1 MITSFEVGA
10 VFKIINQASPALTQI
25 LRQIREINL
34 AVDNA
39 RKNLALINKPIGIG
53 AAIGETNRLA
63 AAWGDVAANATAART
78 AIRNASAATA
88 RAALALPAGFAGGGG
103 RGGSGQPGWLR
114 GGGHIS
120 GPSASIPGGSH
131 VRFGSGAA
139 MAGAGVL
146 GYGIYQAAEME
157 KYVWQLIYHSGQ
169 DQKDGPTNKRM
180 RGALQEAMIAA
191 GYNIHDVGEA
201 ALTSTRMFQGTPGKG
216 LDVLPDMLE
225 TASKEALAKGSSL
238 AESMKSFIGLA
249 HMAGALTPNEIRKL
263 APGFAYLSTS
273 NPSSLSSIERAAGY
287 AVPLLRSGLDIDPMD
302 TLLLGTA
309 LTRSGATSTKSGT
322 WLREMALR
330 AMPGTSMMSKLAF
343 RKHEEALTAFG
354 LIDGNHKPTWFTDGK
369 PDIFKMLDIAG
380 DRAKGIPIEK
390 RAAYERALFG
400 AQGGG
405 GFALLANPAVHE
417 QILAMRKE
425 MNSSEFK
432 NRYSSFLPDYAKG
445 STAQRARTTLQ
456 EFNVTMGELGM
467 TVLPAVNGGL
477 KDFKALLEGLRGI
490 LPGAT
495 KPGAGEK
502 MGTRAL
508 EGAVVGAGTGFAIG
522 KFGGPAG
529 ALSGTLAG
537 GVLGAAY
544 SFLEQ
549 SGSLAKGERPADR
562 YERKHA
568 GDPSLLGAVLG
579 ILKSQAAEKHETAG
593 ERYERRIAKQANA
606 APEAKL
612 APLALTIN
620 LDGRTL
626 AQAMSNSWYSFPT
639 QGTGRRR
646 IDAILLRRSQHHGQV
661 SMAITS
667 GAGPHQAWLNVND
680 IQLPI
685 EHGSVSQRANR
696 QSSGFNAVVPMSYP
710 GARQLLATMGKN
722 EATITVLTRGMT
734 ATLIT
739 GEVDTAD
746 FDYIARVINVTGR
759 DKSAKLHDK
768 KSSEKHVNKMP
779 SDVVSDLIGRVGLA
793 GNVTSS
799 SLMAGK
805 KLQQDFVHLTDNV
818 SYAYVIHKL
827 AQFDNARWWVDAN
840 GKFNYVPFGSPQ
852 GIYSISIN
860 QDQQPISSDCLM
872 LRICRNI
879 QAGKSIKVKVSAWH
893 PKKKQ
898 VFSYTSNVERRRAQ
912 RLHRVQLSRPRTRA
926 GPRHQAR
933 EVTGRRAGATRVF
946 GASDGSRRY
955 RGERRYGPAAQRIR
969 LRSDLRD

>member
-34 AVDNA
+34 AVDKA
-39 RKNLALINKPIGIG
+39 RKNLALITKPMGMG
-53 AAIGETNRLA
+53 AAIAETDGLA
-63 AAWGDVAANATAART
+63 RAWGDVAANAAAARKAIGGATAA
-78 AIRNASAATA
+78 NA
-88 RAALALPAGFAGGGG
+88 RAALGLPAVVPGGGG
-103 RGGSGQPGWLR
+103 HGGRGQPGWLR
-114 GGGHIS
+114 GGGAHIS
-120 GPSASIPGGSH
+120 GPGMSIPGGGH
-131 VRFGSGAA
+131 VRFGSNAA

-157 KYVWQLIYHSGQ
+157 KYIWQLIYHSGQ

-287 AVPLLRSGLDIDPMD
+287 AVPLLRSGLDLDPMD

-445 STAQRARTTLQ
+445 STAQQARTTLQ

-477 KDFKALLEGLRGI
+477 RDFKAVLDGLRGI
-490 LPGAT
+490 LPGT
-495 KPGAGEK
+495 SKPGAASK
-502 MGTRAL
+502 IGTRAL
-508 EGAVVGAGTGFAIG
+508 EGAF
-522 KFGGPAG
+522 
-529 ALSGTLAG
+529 AG
-537 GVLGAAY
+537 GVWGALGGPGGALGGAIGGGIVGGVGGIA
-544 SFLEQ
+544 EQ
-549 SGSLAKGERPADR
+549 YLGGSTASGKPGAR
-562 YERKHA
+562 YEEKHA
-568 GDPSLLGAVLG
+568 GDPSLLAAVVG
-579 ILKSQAAEKHETAG
+579 MLKSQAAEKHETAG
-593 ERYERRIAKQANA
+593 ERYERRIAKQAGNA
-606 APEAKL
+606 APQAKL

-620 LDGRTL
+620 LDGKTL
-626 AQAMSNSWYSFPT
+626 AQAMSQSWYSFPT
-639 QGTGRRR
+639 Q
-646 IDAILLRRSQHHGQV
+646 AP
-661 SMAITS
+661 A
-667 GAGPHQAWLNVND
+667 A
-680 IQLPI
+680 
-685 EHGSVSQRANR
+685 
-696 QSSGFNAVVPMSYP
+696 
-710 GARQLLATMGKN
+710 
-722 EATITVLTRGMT
+722 
-734 ATLIT
+734 
-739 GEVDTAD
+739 
-746 FDYIARVINVTGR
+746 
-759 DKSAKLHDK
+759 
-768 KSSEKHVNKMP
+768 
-779 SDVVSDLIGRVGLA
+779 
-793 GNVTSS
+793 
-799 SLMAGK
+799 
-805 KLQQDFVHLTDNV
+805 
-818 SYAYVIHKL
+818 
-827 AQFDNARWWVDAN
+827 
-840 GKFNYVPFGSPQ
+840 
-852 GIYSISIN
+852 
-860 QDQQPISSDCLM
+860 
-872 LRICRNI
+872 
-879 QAGKSIKVKVSAWH
+879 
-893 PKKKQ
+893 
-898 VFSYTSNVERRRAQ
+898 
-912 RLHRVQLSRPRTRA
+912 
-926 GPRHQAR
+926 
-933 EVTGRRAGATRVF
+933 
-946 GASDGSRRY
+946 DGSSQFFS
-955 RGERRYGPAAQRIR
+955 G
-969 LRSDLRD
+969 DHNTTDK